1 MDRSFPVLKPVLVW
15 LHTVTVDEHGEK
27 TPQEKR
33 ESSKHDQY
41 PPSKSATN
49 FSQRSYVGTR
59 YQAVKL
65 STRAT
70 IMFWNRSTSREKDYS
85 RATKYKLGVGDVSDL
100 IATIVQ

>member
-1 MDRSFPVLKPVLVW
+1 MAAAEAVIERGLRRNA
-15 LHTVTVDEHGEK
+15 DEHGEK
-27 TPQEKR
+27 IPQEKR

-70 IMFWNRSTSREKDYS
+70 IMFWNCSTSREKDYS